1 MSVNQERCWV
11 IVCDDCAV
19 TGGDEP
25 HHDDGYTLHFTTETD
40 ALDWATDNG
49 WTTTDTHCAAD
60 AAAPNTS
67 AATSATS
74 TTSGSPA
81 PAADTLPAH
90 ATTGCPLIRACIY
103 CGHHDL
109 ALLANLPTH

>member
-1 MSVNQERCWV
+1 VSVNQERCWV

-19 TGGDEP
+19 TGGDEA
-25 HHDDGYTLHFTTETD
+25 HHDDGYTLHFPTETD

-49 WTTTDTHCAAD
+49 WTRTDTGIRCRRC
-60 AAAPNTS
+60 S
-67 AATSATS
+67 AQHFCGHLGHFYDLWQPCTCR
-74 TTSGSPA
+74 GQ
-81 PAADTLPAH
+81 LPAH

-109 ALLANLPTH
+109 ALLANLPTI

>member
-19 TGGDEP
+19 TGGDEL
-25 HHDDGYTLHFTTETD
+25 HHDDGYTLHFTSETE

-49 WTTTDTHCAAD
+49 WTRTDTLRCRRC
-60 AAAPNTS
+60 S
-67 AATSATS
+67 AQHFCGHLGHFYDLWQPCTCR
-74 TTSGSPA
+74 GQ
-81 PAADTLPAH
+81 LPAH

>member
-1 MSVNQERCWV
+1 ML
-11 IVCDDCAV
+11 VCDDCAV

-25 HHDDGYTLHFTTETD
+25 HQDDGYTLHFTSETD
-40 ALDWATDNG
+40 ALR
-49 WTTTDTHCAAD
+49 CRRC
-60 AAAPNTS
+60 S
-67 AATSATS
+67 AQHFCGHLGHFYDLWQPCTCR
-74 TTSGSPA
+74 GQ
-81 PAADTLPAH
+81 LPAH